1 MFSAM
6 RRMAVASSVTLAC
19 CLGSPTPVSGQS
31 CPAPGPL
38 ALVLSG
44 GGAKGLAHI
53 GVLQVLDS
61 LGIRPDL
68 VVGTSMGSIIGSMYA
83 SGFSPHQMEEQ
94 TRSLDLGQVF
104 TSSIPRTPR
113 SLGERR
119 PLIVWQPGAGGF
131 RTVESGARE
140 AAVSA
145 ALNRLLLRGNLAAR
159 GDFDSLTIPFRAIAT
174 ELRTRAEVVLSGG
187 DLARAVRASMAIPLV
202 FDPERI
208 DGRDL
213 IDGGLAANVPVAAAR
228 RAGAMRVIVSDVS
241 WRPPDSVRADDP
253 LAVADLLV
261 GYLFTQPLD
270 SLGLEDRLVRPSV
283 DSFAALDFSS
293 KNLSEIIR
301 RGHDAAAAALAG
313 EAVCP
318 GKGAVVPPRTTYRVA
333 KIRLVEGPSNYA
345 GLLRRQLGIEE
356 GDWLDVP
363 GLRDRLQALSEA
375 DDYKAVWVQPSGPP
389 DSLTLSLAVRPAPPR
404 LVVAGLTYD
413 NDLGGQMWVGASD
426 RGTLLRGLEG
436 SATLVLG
443 ELRQELGLGFR
454 PAAVGVHPRRPAL
467 TGAIA
472 REVIRQFTS
481 DGSRGPDIN
490 TEEAY
495 GLLGFEQRFGREWLV
510 TLGGYAHAWDA
521 EGSSPNNGLGG
532 LLRISSGP
540 RYRSSGIR
548 GEGVLTDSYRR
559 VEAEARRSIG
569 LGAGF
574 RVVPGVR
581 FGWGQD
587 LPLQRTFPLGGMDGF
602 PGLNIGELRGDR
614 ELMVQV
620 VLTRRVVGPVQA
632 RLTAA
637 SGQTAVGG
645 PTLPE
650 GRWEAGGRL
659 GLGAETP
666 IGPIRVEYGVARG
679 GRKGVFLRVG
689 EWF

>member
-19 CLGSPTPVSGQS
+19 CLGSPAPVSGQS

-83 SGFSPHQMEEQ
+83 SGFSPDQMEEQ
-94 TRSLDLGQVF
+94 ARSLGLGQMF
-104 TSSIPRTPR
+104 SSGDPRTPR

-131 RTVESGARE
+131 RTGEAGARE

-145 ALNRLLLRGNLAAR
+145 ALNKLLLRGNLAAR
-159 GDFDSLTIPFRAIAT
+159 GDFDSLTIPFRAVAT
-174 ELRTRAEVVLSGG
+174 ELRTRAEVVLAGG

-213 IDGGLAANVPVAAAR
+213 IDGGLAANVPIAAAR
-228 RAGAMRVIVSDVS
+228 RAGAMRVIVSDVG

-270 SLGLEDRLVRPSV
+270 SLGLEDRVVRPPV
-283 DSFAALDFSS
+283 DSFAALDFSP
-293 KNLSEIIR
+293 KKMSEIIQ
-301 RGHDAAAAALAG
+301 RGHDAAAAAFAGQVVCLGNG
-313 EAVCP
+313 EA
-318 GKGAVVPPRTTYRVA
+318 APPHTTYRVA
-333 KIRLVEGPSNYA
+333 KIRVVEGPSRYA

-363 GLRDRLQALSEA
+363 GLRDRLQAVSEA
-375 DDYKAVWVQPSGPP
+375 DDYKEVWIQPSGPP
-389 DSLTLSLAVRPAPPR
+389 DSLTLSLAVRPAPAR
-404 LVVAGLTYD
+404 LVVAGLSYD

-436 SATLVLG
+436 SVTLMLG
-443 ELRQELGLGFR
+443 ELRQELGVGFR
-454 PAAVGVHPRRPAL
+454 PAAVGLHPRRPVL

-472 REVIRQFTS
+472 REVIRQFS
-481 DGSRGPDIN
+481 SNGSPEPDIN
-490 TEEAY
+490 TEEAD

-510 TLGGYAHAWDA
+510 TLGGYGHAWDTQ
-521 EGSSPNNGLGG
+521 GSTRGNGLGG

-540 RYRSSGIR
+540 RYRASGVR
-548 GEGVLTDSYRR
+548 GEVVLTDSYQR
-559 VEAEARRSIG
+559 VQAEARRSIG

-574 RVVPGVR
+574 RAIPGVR
-581 FGWGQD
+581 FGWGKD

-602 PGLNIGELRGDR
+602 PGLKIGERRGDR

-620 VLTRRVVGPVQA
+620 LVTKRVLGPVLV

-645 PTLPE
+645 PTLPQ
-650 GRWEAGGRL
+650 GRWETGGRL

-666 IGPIRVEYGVARG
+666 IGPIRVEYGVAGG
-679 GRKGVFLRVG
+679 GRNGVFLRVG
-689 EWF
+689 EWY